1 MHERGSVIP
10 EHSNVGPGS
19 GVATEQDS
27 LTEESK
33 QTAWSERTKA
43 LSPSEIAPDA
53 TA

>member
-27 LTEESK
+27 LTEESRLHGLRGPK
-33 QTAWSERTKA
+33 H
-43 LSPSEIAPDA
+43 
-53 TA
+53 